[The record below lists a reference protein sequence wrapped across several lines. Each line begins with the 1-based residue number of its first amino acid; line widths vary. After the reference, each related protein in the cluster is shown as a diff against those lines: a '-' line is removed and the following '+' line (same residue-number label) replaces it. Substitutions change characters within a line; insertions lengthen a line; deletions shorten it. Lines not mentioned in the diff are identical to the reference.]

1 MLGLGSFEIALV
13 FYLCIAAT
21 IWCIIYGLV
30 NWNKTGLTSQ
40 EMRAQVE
47 WAKRDREMDETIS

>member
-1 MLGLGSFEIALV
+1 MLGLGSFEIALA
-13 FYLCIAAT
+13 FYLCIAAAV
-21 IWCIIYGLV
+21 WCIIYGLV